1 MLSMVQVRQL
11 KGSFVEE
18 EDAFKLEQE
27 GTLDYGTGL
36 DWTDI
41 VVFKFL
47 VTCFVITAQMTSRAE
62 SR

>member
-41 VVFKFL
+41 VLFKFS
-47 VTCFVITAQMTSRAE
+47 SRAL
-62 SR
+62 